1 MAKKSATNEKKIL
14 PSKSIEF
21 RTVHK
26 ALQRALMPAKDG
38 IKTNIEVHEK
48 VSNLV
53 NPVLI
58 EGLPGIGFVGKLAA
72 EHMIDQLKAK
82 KIATIYSHHFPHQV
96 IINKDGTIRMLTNE
110 IYLYKDPKKKNDLII
125 LVGDV
130 QPISSRAQF
139 DVMNLILEYF
149 MSMGGK
155 TIITLGGYGIGKL
168 VEKPRVFGAVIN
180 KKEVSFYKKFGVSFG
195 EVEGSIIGAA
205 GILLGLGK
213 LKGLDGI
220 CLMGETHGNYIDHK
234 SAQRVVEILSNIVG
248 ISINVSK
255 LTEKAKESEILIK
268 KLEEEIGKGQTMP
281 MEMPKKPEDISY
293 IR

>member
-1 MAKKSATNEKKIL
+1 MAKKSPTNGKKQTNTRSAELKI
-14 PSKSIEF
+14 SQ
-21 RTVHK
+21 K
-26 ALQRALMPAKDG
+26 ALQRALMPTKDG
-38 IKTNIEVHEK
+38 IRTNIELHEK
-48 VSNLV
+48 VSHLV
-53 NPVLI
+53 NPILI

-72 EHMIDQLKAK
+72 EHMSDQLKAK
-82 KIATIYSHHFPHQV
+82 KIATIYSYHFPHQV

-110 IYLYKDPKKKNDLII
+110 VYLYKDPKKKNDLLI

-130 QPISSRAQF
+130 QPTTSRAQF
-139 DVMNLILEYF
+139 DVMNLILEFF

-155 TIITLGGYGIGKL
+155 TIVTLGGYGVGKL
-168 VEKPRVFGAVIN
+168 VEKPRVFGAVIH
-180 KKEVSFYKKFGVSFG
+180 KEEVSLYKKFGVSFG

-205 GILLGLGK
+205 GVLLGLGK

-220 CLMGETHGNYIDHK
+220 CLMGETHGSYIDHK
-234 SAQRVVEILSNIVG
+234 SAQRVVEVLSRIVG

-281 MEMPKKPEDISY
+281 MEMPKKPGDISY